1 MISHHT
7 YGIHSTYPLVGE
19 NVGKGSNVGNSY
31 VGEDVGKGSNVGN
44 SYVGEDVGISDV
56 GWNEGERVPRA
67 RQLRQ

>member
-1 MISHHT
+1 MISHT

-31 VGEDVGKGSNVGN
+31 VGGKDVGVSV
-44 SYVGEDVGISDV
+44 V